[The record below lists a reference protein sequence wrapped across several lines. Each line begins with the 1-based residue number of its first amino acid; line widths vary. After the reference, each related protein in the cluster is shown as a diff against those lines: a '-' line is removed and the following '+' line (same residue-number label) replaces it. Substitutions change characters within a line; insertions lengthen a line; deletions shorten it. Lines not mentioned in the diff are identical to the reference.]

1 MNLPAQNLLLTPILN
16 TPPGEAGVNLSGVLS
31 NSQDPDSNGFFEIL
45 SSQEVISPV
54 LDRLKELLP
63 EETFQ
68 RIEQLFESG
77 NPLPDS
83 ADLAALI
90 RDEIRAALNLAEG
103 EPVLPA
109 LLGTGN
115 EESEVLQQ
123 LSDLLP
129 QLTQPGKPEQVSES
143 PHPLSVLGQIILQLS
158 RRDDQQRDDKQAA
171 SVETDTIELPLPGA
185 EINELPVETPAAV
198 QGADVQGIAPGLAA
212 QQSIVIEQNQR
223 PKPNGNAPVNAAQA
237 SVNKTQNPGHQ
248 VFAGASQGEDDVPAQ
263 KASGAA
269 ADVVEAAQ
277 QKEMPFQKQV
287 LGAVVRELAQERGN
301 PSFTRLTLGGAEASS
316 VANNGNGQVGVG
328 AYVQATFESV
338 LMRPTAPT
346 VPAMNLPL
354 DSGNWGSSLGDRIFW
369 MIGQN
374 LQQAKLKINPPNLGP
389 LEIRVSVQNEQASV
403 SFNAQHA
410 AVKDAIEVAIPRLRE
425 MFGENSLQLVNVDV
439 SHRDTGGQR
448 ALADQQFQQQGFSGE
463 ESDATEQDETAV
475 DLAAQSA
482 HISGESSGMVDYYA

>member
-1 MNLPAQNLLLTPILN
+1 MNLPAQNLLLTPTLN
-16 TPPGEAGVNLSGVLS
+16 TSPGEAGVNLPGILG
-31 NSQDPDSNGFFEIL
+31 NAQATDSKGFFEIL
-45 SSQEVISPV
+45 ASQEVIAPV

-83 ADLAALI
+83 ADLAALV
-90 RDEIRAALNLAEG
+90 RDEIRAVLNLAEG

-109 LLGTGN
+109 LLGTGS

-129 QLTQPGKPEQVSES
+129 QLPQPGKPEQVSES

-158 RRDDQQRDDKQAA
+158 RRDDQQVA

-185 EINELPVETPAAV
+185 ETSELPVETPAAV

-212 QQSIVIEQNQR
+212 QQSAIIEQNQR
-223 PKPNGNAPVNAAQA
+223 PKPHGNAPVNAAQA

-248 VFAGASQGEDDVPAQ
+248 VFAGASQGADVPAPR
-263 KASGAA
+263 AAAAA

-287 LGAVVRELAQERGN
+287 LGAMVRELAQERGN
-301 PSFTRLTLGGAEASS
+301 PAFTRLTLGGAEASS

-328 AYVQATFESV
+328 VYVQATFESV